1 MNSEQLRLFISGAFG
16 SEAEAREIVKL
27 LRPDLARA
35 LVQVRG
41 IVETLPDD
49 SLARQRE
56 WREKL
61 PQIEEVMRPYN
72 DAFAVTLSEELPKDG
87 LRAAEETTLQLKSV
101 APRVAGFVEPAA
113 IMADS
118 TKFLLNT
125 KINEKRVLDMFLPGD
140 DQLSAFMKNNRRI
153 VDLIVTG
160 GIIEGKSTAEIGKLL
175 QDQLPQR
182 LQNQAHALARTAIQ
196 DYNRQVKE
204 AVWEANDES
213 FADSGLAY
221 EWVAA
226 LDSRTCPTCAPLDG
240 AVRSK
245 NRDFPKTPVHV
256 NCRCQVVLVDPE
268 DPGKVRYGQEA
279 MTEEPTGEGAYK
291 TKKKVKGRNLYRR
304 NVLVETVNGKSPRYA
319 DFLANAD
326 DVTQQMFFGGGNR
339 AEKFRKLLKTKTPQ
353 KALEALTGQ
362 AVSDKPGRLFKP
374 VTGEGKLQV
383 SKKKVPRQKKQTRP
397 TKQQAQEQAKA
408 TIAEATADLGIDS
421 KELAQALNAANKK
434 VVAKAADKAETLYDL
449 SGKNP
454 VEPFEDAQEVLGM
467 GAFGTVK
474 RVKGGVAKKGFI
486 TKAEV
491 DALEGLSDSGATP
504 KLLGKAFIDEKP
516 GKTFSVP
523 TRKGYLFMEEASGKP
538 MSSIKRITEQEALKA
553 FDALIKAR
561 GRIHTRG
568 FAHNDMHGGNV
579 LWDGDKMTA
588 IDLGLARRDPRAA
601 LIEAIGTRRGVV
613 DKFTQKPLKPGDY
626 QSRQLFNNL
635 NPKGLSAK
643 NSAVWK
649 RFSANRKQVEKLL
662 AAEAPAVLKSSIRLL
677 PREVT
682 KQLSKERALELLK
695 LLYEGIE

>member
-1 MNSEQLRLFISGAFG
+1 
-16 SEAEAREIVKL
+16 
-27 LRPDLARA
+27 
-35 LVQVRG
+35 
-41 IVETLPDD
+41 
-49 SLARQRE
+49 
-56 WREKL
+56 
-61 PQIEEVMRPYN
+61 
-72 DAFAVTLSEELPKDG
+72 
-87 LRAAEETTLQLKSV
+87 
-101 APRVAGFVEPAA
+101 
-113 IMADS
+113 
-118 TKFLLNT
+118 
-125 KINEKRVLDMFLPGD
+125 MF
-140 DQLSAFMKNNRRI
+140 
-153 VDLIVTG
+153 
-160 GIIEGKSTAEIGKLL
+160 E
-175 QDQLPQR
+175 
-182 LQNQAHALARTAIQ
+182 
-196 DYNRQVKE
+196 
-204 AVWEANDES
+204 
-213 FADSGLAY
+213 
-221 EWVAA
+221 
-226 LDSRTCPTCAPLDG
+226 
-240 AVRSK
+240 
-245 NRDFPKTPVHV
+245 
-256 NCRCQVVLVDPE
+256 LVDSAPQSAVI
-268 DPGKVRYGQEA
+268 KVVGV
-279 MTEEPTGEGAYK
+279 GG
-291 TKKKVKGRNLYRR
+291 
-304 NVLVETVNGKSPRYA
+304 
-319 DFLANAD
+319 
-326 DVTQQMFFGGGNR
+326 GGGNAGSIR

-374 VTGEGKLQV
+374 VTGEGKLQD

-397 TKQQAQEQAKA
+397 TKQQAQQQAKA

-579 LWDGDKMTA
+579 LWDGNKMTA

-601 LIEAIGTRRGVV
+601 LIEAICTRRGVV

-626 QSRQLFNNL
+626 QSRELFNNL